1 LPNYTNS
8 SYNSV
13 TKTANLIKNWA
24 EDLNRSF
31 LKENIQKA
39 NKCKKRCSALLII
52 REMQIKTIMRLPPH
66 TGQNGHHQNLQIKN
80 AREGVKKSEPSY
92 TVGRNVNWCNHYR
105 KQYGGFSKN

>member
-1 LPNYTNS
+1 MPNYTNS

-52 REMQIKTIMRLPPH
+52 REMQIKTIVRYHLTSARMSIIK
-66 TGQNGHHQNLQIKN
+66 NLQTIN
-80 AREGVKKSEPSY
+80 TGDDVEGRAPSY
-92 TVGRNVNWCNHYR
+92 TVGRNVIGTVTMGNST
-105 KQYGGFSKN
+105 QLP